1 MNISEIKDQ
10 AFRVIQRSPELYK
23 QWNDCKLQSERDNMM
38 FEQVYKLAYREG
50 YIEFTRN
57 FQGD

>member
-10 AFRVIQRSPELYK
+10 AFRVIQMSPELYK
-23 QWNDCKLQSERDNMM
+23 QWNDCKLQSEREDMM
-38 FEQVYKLAYREG
+38 FEQVYKLAYIKG
-50 YIEFTRN
+50 YVDVTKI